1 MNMKNELIKSIGA
14 TPSKYQ
20 IEYQMEELSAFIHFG
35 INTFMDVEW
44 GNGEENPEEF
54 NPKNLNTDQWIK
66 VLKEAGFKRVIL
78 TAKHHDGFCLW
89 NSKYTNHSVAKSP
102 WKNGQGD
109 VVLEMSNS
117 CKKYGVKFAI
127 YLSPWDQNS
136 KLYGQGEAYN
146 EYYLNQLRELLSNYG
161 EISEVWMDG
170 AKGSNVEQD
179 YNFQEWFNLIK
190 SYYKNCIIFS
200 PCGPDIRWIGN
211 EQGYAGDPCWSTID
225 IKKMNV
231 SVDQKYL
238 NTGEEN
244 APDWVI
250 GECDVS
256 IRPGWFYHESEDLEV
271 KSLEKLMDIY
281 FNSVGRNSVLLL
293 NLPPNKDGLLH
304 DNDVNR
310 LKEFGQAIRDIFKEN
325 LVENCKINS
334 SSILNEDK
342 EYLVTNTID
351 GKNNSYWVPQ
361 IEDGNRWVEIE
372 FEQDKVFDV
381 ISIQEFIELG
391 QRVSEFNVEAFIN
404 GEYKE
409 IFQGKTIGYKRLIRI
424 KPIKTNKIK
433 INFLKSLD
441 IPLIN
446 NIGVFKQPKYMEL
459 REQDIDN
466 KIEFEE
472 KYYEVNKSEK
482 NIIVK
487 VKRTGDM
494 NSKLELDYTTV
505 SGTAI
510 NGVDYQPWSGTLKF
524 NEGEKE
530 KSISIVIVDN
540 NIKNSDNKYFYLGS
554 VLNSG

>member
-1 MNMKNELIKSIGA
+1 MKNELIKSIGA

-146 EYYLNQLRELLSNYG
+146 EYYLNQLRELLSNFG

-342 EYLVTNTID
+342 EYSVTNTID

-424 KPIKTNKIK
+424 KPIKTNKK
-433 INFLKSLD
+433 
-441 IPLIN
+441 
-446 NIGVFKQPKYMEL
+446 
-459 REQDIDN
+459 
-466 KIEFEE
+466 
-472 KYYEVNKSEK
+472 
-482 NIIVK
+482 
-487 VKRTGDM
+487 
-494 NSKLELDYTTV
+494 
-505 SGTAI
+505 
-510 NGVDYQPWSGTLKF
+510 
-524 NEGEKE
+524 
-530 KSISIVIVDN
+530 
-540 NIKNSDNKYFYLGS
+540 
-554 VLNSG
+554 